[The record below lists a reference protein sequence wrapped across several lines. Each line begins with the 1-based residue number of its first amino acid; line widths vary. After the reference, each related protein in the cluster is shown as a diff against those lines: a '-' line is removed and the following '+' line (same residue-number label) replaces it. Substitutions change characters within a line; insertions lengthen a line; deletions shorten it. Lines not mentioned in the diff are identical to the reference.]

1 MARGL
6 LTSALKRNALT
17 VLGLIVLQLAV
28 LGTAAAQ
35 QMDPPGLPHQFY
47 GTVTVDRAAAPD
59 GTRVTAEVN
68 GVEAKT
74 GTTREGKY
82 GYDTGDL
89 FRVDGAA
96 GDGGEVVF
104 KVNGV
109 VAEETGVFKSG
120 GSTELNLSATQTAGD
135 PLIDRYDTNG
145 NGTIEKNE
153 VIEAINDYLFGE
165 GDQAISK
172 AEVIRLIN
180 LYLFG

>member
-1 MARGL
+1 M
-6 LTSALKRNALT
+6 TSALKRTALT

-35 QMDPPGLPHQFY
+35 QMDPPALPHQFY
-47 GTVTVDRAAAPD
+47 GTVTINGATAPD
-59 GTRVTAEVN
+59 GTRVSAEVD

-74 GTTREGKY
+74 GITREGKY

-96 GDGGEVVF
+96 GDEVVF

-120 GSTELNLSATQTAGD
+120 GSTELNLSATQTVCGS
-135 PLIDRYDTNG
+135 PGCPVRRQRQRQDRQG
-145 NGTIEKNE
+145 
-153 VIEAINDYLFGE
+153 
-165 GDQAISK
+165 
-172 AEVIRLIN
+172 
-180 LYLFG
+180 

>member
-1 MARGL
+1 MNR
-6 LTSALKRNALT
+6 SLKRTALA

-35 QMDPPGLPHQFY
+35 LMEPPALPHQFY
-47 GTVTVDRAAAPD
+47 GTVTVNGAAAPD

-68 GVEAKT
+68 GVEAKAGST
-74 GTTREGKY
+74 SAGKY

-89 FRVDGAA
+89 FWVDGAVGAA
-96 GDGGEVVF
+96 GDEVVF

-135 PLIDRYDTNG
+135 PLIIRYDANK

-153 VIEAINDYLFGE
+153 VIKAINDYLFGE

-172 AEVIRLIN
+172 AEVIKLIN
-180 LYLFG
+180 LYLFGPS

>member
-1 MARGL
+1 MAR
-6 LTSALKRNALT
+6 TLKRTALA

-35 QMDPPGLPHQFY
+35 QMDPPALPHQFY
-47 GTVTVDRAAAPD
+47 GTVTLNGAAAPD
-59 GTRVTAEVN
+59 GTRVSAEVN

-74 GTTREGKY
+74 GTTLEGKY

-96 GDGGEVVF
+96 GDEVVF
-104 KVNGV
+104 KVDGV
-109 VAEETGVFKSG
+109 VAEEAGVFKNG

-135 PLIDRYDTNG
+135 PLVARYDANN
-145 NGTIEKNE
+145 NGTIEKGE
-153 VIEAINDYLFGE
+153 VIAAINDYLFGE
-165 GDQAISK
+165 GDAAISK
-172 AEVIRLIN
+172 SDVIRLIN

>member
-1 MARGL
+1 M
-6 LTSALKRNALT
+6 TSTLKRTALA

-35 QMDPPGLPHQFY
+35 QMEPPGPPHLFY
-47 GTVTVDRAAAPD
+47 GTVTINWAAAPD
-59 GTRVTAEVN
+59 GTRVSAEVD

-74 GTTREGKY
+74 GTTREGIY
-82 GYDTGDL
+82 L
-89 FRVDGAA
+89 FWVDGAA
-96 GDGGEVVF
+96 GDEVVF

-135 PLIDRYDTNG
+135 PLIDRYDANG
-145 NGTIEKNE
+145 NGKIDKKE
-153 VIEAINDYLFGE
+153 VIKAINDYLFGE
-165 GDQAISK
+165 GDEAISK
-172 AEVIRLIN
+172 GDVIRLIN

>member
-1 MARGL
+1 MPSTL
-6 LTSALKRNALT
+6 KWTALV
-17 VLGLIVLQLAV
+17 VLGLIVLQVAV

-47 GTVTVDRAAAPD
+47 GTVTIDRAAAPD

-68 GVEAKT
+68 GVEAKASS
-74 GTTREGKY
+74 TREGKY

-89 FRVDGAA
+89 FRVDGAVGAA
-96 GDGGEVVF
+96 GDEVVF

-109 VAEETGVFKSG
+109 AAEEAGVFKNG

-153 VIEAINDYLFGE
+153 VIKAINDYLFGE
-165 GDQAISK
+165 GDEAISK
-172 AEVIRLIN
+172 AEVIKLIN
-180 LYLFG
+180 LYLFGPS

>member
-1 MARGL
+1 MPRTL
-6 LTSALKRNALT
+6 KWTALV
-17 VLGLIVLQLAV
+17 VLGLIVLQVAV

-47 GTVTVDRAAAPD
+47 GTVTIDRAAAPD

-68 GVEAKT
+68 GVEAKAGST
-74 GTTREGKY
+74 SAGKY
-82 GYDTGDL
+82 GYDTGGL

-96 GDGGEVVF
+96 GNEVVF

-135 PLIDRYDTNG
+135 PLVARYDSNNNG
-145 NGTIEKNE
+145 MIEKNE
-153 VIEAINDYLFGE
+153 VIAAINDYLFGE
-165 GDQAISK
+165 GDEAISK
-172 AEVIRLIN
+172 SDVIKLIN

>member
-1 MARGL
+1 MLSLSREQAGELLKVDQHPQADHPGGRPGSHRG
-6 LTSALKRNALT
+6 
-17 VLGLIVLQLAV
+17 
-28 LGTAAAQ
+28 AAFRRRHRGRAA
-35 QMDPPGLPHQFY
+35 DGPPG
-47 GTVTVDRAAAPD
+47 AAAPD
-59 GTRVTAEVN
+59 GTRVSAEVN

-96 GDGGEVVF
+96 ADEVVF

-109 VAEETGVFKSG
+109 PAEETGVFKNG
-120 GSTELNLSATQTAGD
+120 GSTELNLSAAQTAVD
-135 PLIDRYDTNG
+135 PLVARYDANG

-153 VIEAINDYLFGE
+153 VIVAINDYLFGE
-165 GDQAISK
+165 GDAAISK
-172 AEVIRLIN
+172 SGVIRLIN

>member
-1 MARGL
+1 M
-6 LTSALKRNALT
+6 TSTLRRTALA

-28 LGTAAAQ
+28 LSTAAAQ
-35 QMDPPGLPHQFY
+35 QMDPPALPHQFY
-47 GTVTVDRAAAPD
+47 GTVTLNGTAAPD
-59 GTRVTAEVN
+59 GTRVSAEVD

-89 FRVDGAA
+89 FRVDGA
-96 GDGGEVVF
+96 DGEEVVF

-109 VAEETGVFKSG
+109 VAEETWVFKNG
-120 GSTELNLSATQTAGD
+120 GSTELNLLAAQTAGD
-135 PLIDRYDTNG
+135 LLVARYDTNG

-153 VIEAINDYLFGE
+153 VIKAINDYLFGE
-165 GDQAISK
+165 GDEAISK
-172 AEVIRLIN
+172 PEVIKLIN

>member
-1 MARGL
+1 MGGL
-6 LTSALKRNALT
+6 MTSALLRTALA

-35 QMDPPGLPHQFY
+35 QMDPPALPHQFY
-47 GTVTVDRAAAPD
+47 GTVTLNGAAAPD

-96 GDGGEVVF
+96 GDEVVF
-104 KVNGV
+104 KVDGV
-109 VAEETGVFKSG
+109 VAEETGVFKNG
-120 GSTELNLSATQTAGD
+120 GSTELNLSATRTAGD
-135 PLIDRYDTNG
+135 PLVARYDANNNG
-145 NGTIEKNE
+145 IIEKNE
-153 VIEAINDYLFGE
+153 VIAAINDYLFGE
-165 GDQAISK
+165 GDAAISK
-172 AEVIRLIN
+172 GDVIRLIN

>member
-1 MARGL
+1 M
-6 LTSALKRNALT
+6 TSAFKWTALT

-35 QMDPPGLPHQFY
+35 QMDPPALPHQFY
-47 GTVTVDRAAAPD
+47 GTVTVNGATAPD

-68 GVEAKT
+68 GVEAKA
-74 GTTREGKY
+74 GSTREGKY

-96 GDGGEVVF
+96 GDDVVF

-109 VAEETGVFKSG
+109 VAEEAGVFKSG
-120 GSTELNLSATQTAGD
+120 GSTELNLSATQTTGD
-135 PLIDRYDTNG
+135 PLIIRYDANG

-153 VIEAINDYLFGE
+153 VIAAINDYLFGE
-165 GDQAISK
+165 GDEAISK
-172 AEVIRLIN
+172 GDVIRLIN

>member
-1 MARGL
+1 M
-6 LTSALKRNALT
+6 TSALKRTART

-35 QMDPPGLPHQFY
+35 QMDHPALPHQFY
-47 GTVTVDRAAAPD
+47 GTVTINGATAPD
-59 GTRVTAEVN
+59 GTRVSAEVD
-68 GVEAKT
+68 GVEART
-74 GTTREGKY
+74 GHTREGKY

-96 GDGGEVVF
+96 GDGDEVVF

-135 PLIDRYDTNG
+135 PLIIRYDANG
-145 NGTIEKNE
+145 NGTIDKDE
-153 VIEAINDYLFGE
+153 VIAAINDYLFGE
-165 GDQAISK
+165 EDEAISK
-172 AEVIRLIN
+172 SDVIELIN

>member
-1 MARGL
+1 M
-6 LTSALKRNALT
+6 TSALKRTALA

-35 QMDPPGLPHQFY
+35 QMEPPALPHQFY
-47 GTVTVDRAAAPD
+47 GTVTLNGAAAPD
-59 GTRVTAEVN
+59 GTLVSAEVN

-96 GDGGEVVF
+96 GDEVVF
-104 KVNGV
+104 KVDGV
-109 VAEETGVFKSG
+109 VAEETVVFKSG
-120 GSTELNLSATQTAGD
+120 GSTELNLSVTRTAGD
-135 PLIDRYDTNG
+135 PLVARYDANN
-145 NGTIEKNE
+145 NGTIEKGE
-153 VIEAINDYLFGE
+153 VIAAINDYLFGE
-165 GDQAISK
+165 GDAAISK
-172 AEVIRLIN
+172 GDVIRLIN

>member
-1 MARGL
+1 MTR
-6 LTSALKRNALT
+6 ALKRTALA

-35 QMDPPGLPHQFY
+35 QMDPPALPHQFY
-47 GTVTVDRAAAPD
+47 GTVTINGATAPD
-59 GTRVTAEVN
+59 GTRVSAEVN

-74 GTTREGKY
+74 GSTWEGKY

-89 FRVDGAA
+89 FRMDGAA
-96 GDGGEVVF
+96 GDEVVF

-135 PLIDRYDTNG
+135 PLVDRYDANG
-145 NGTIEKNE
+145 KIEKNE
-153 VIEAINDYLFGE
+153 VIEAIKDYLFGE
-165 GDQAISK
+165 GDEAISK
-172 AEVIRLIN
+172 GDVIKLIK